1 MHMSLQAALV
11 NTGFPLRCESDLQ
24 LQALSLVLSTT
35 KKEITGLKSKNAPSA
50 LIRVGPFRKNK
61 KQQNSSFV
69 IVYSTFKYSCH
80 SQRLLTIG
88 KQMISKHLKSPFKN
102 DKNLEFGIIKVEA
115 KLSL

>member
-69 IVYSTFKYSCH
+69 IVYST
-80 SQRLLTIG
+80 LN
-88 KQMISKHLKSPFKN
+88 ISVINSDCLQLASK
-102 DKNLEFGIIKVEA
+102 
-115 KLSL
+115 

>member
-50 LIRVGPFRKNK
+50 LIRVGPFRRNK

-69 IVYSTFKYSCH
+69 IVYSTKYICH
-80 SQRLLTIG
+80 SQLLLTIG